1 VTRNRE
7 RFGFARWCEIAMKIL
22 GIDYGEKRIG
32 LALSDPSNT
41 VARSMKVLKRNE
53 TRSWLGEIK
62 AIVHQNKV
70 EKIIIGLP
78 RNMNG
83 SLGEKGKEV
92 LAFVK
97 VLEKVVRVPIV
108 TWDERLTTVSAEKVL
123 RQAELSRKK
132 RKDILDKLSACIIL
146 QNYLDSIGSSQE
158 ERSGENNK

>member
-1 VTRNRE
+1 
-7 RFGFARWCEIAMKIL
+7 MKIL

-32 LALSDPSNT
+32 LALSDSSNT
-41 VARSMKVLKRNE
+41 VARSMKVLKRNGS
-53 TRSWLGEIK
+53 RSWVREIE
-62 AIVHQNKV
+62 AIVDQNKIERIV
-70 EKIIIGLP
+70 VGLP
-78 RNMNG
+78 KNMNG

-108 TWDERLTTVSAEKVL
+108 TWDERLTTVTAEKVL
-123 RQAELSRKK
+123 LQADLSRKK

-146 QNYLDSIGSSQE
+146 QNYLDSIGSSQK

>member
-1 VTRNRE
+1 
-7 RFGFARWCEIAMKIL
+7 MKIL

-32 LALSDPSNT
+32 LALSDISNT
-41 VARSMKVLKRNE
+41 VARSLKVVKRNA

-62 AIVHQNKV
+62 AIVDKNKI
-70 EKIIIGLP
+70 EKIVIGLP
-78 RNMNG
+78 KNMNG
-83 SLGEKGKEV
+83 SIGGKGKEV

-97 VLEKVVRVPIV
+97 VLGKVVRVPIV

-146 QNYLDSIGSSQE
+146 QNYLDSIESSQKEKSE
-158 ERSGENNK
+158 ESNK

>member
-1 VTRNRE
+1 
-7 RFGFARWCEIAMKIL
+7 MKIL

-32 LALSDPSNT
+32 LALSDISNT
-41 VARSMKVLKRNE
+41 VARSLKVLKRNA

-62 AIVHQNKV
+62 AIVDKNKI
-70 EKIIIGLP
+70 EKIVIGLP
-78 RNMNG
+78 KNMNG
-83 SLGEKGKEV
+83 SIGEKGKEV

-97 VLEKVVRVPIV
+97 VLGKVVRVPIV

-146 QNYLDSIGSSQE
+146 QNYLDSIESSQKE
-158 ERSGENNK
+158 KSRESNK

>member
-1 VTRNRE
+1 LVWSLV
-7 RFGFARWCEIAMKIL
+7 GIVMKIL

-41 VARSMKVLKRNE
+41 VARSLKVLKRNG
-53 TRSWLGEIK
+53 TRKLLGEIK
-62 AIVHQNKV
+62 AVVDQNKI
-70 EKIIIGLP
+70 EKIVIGLP
-78 RNMNG
+78 KNMNG
-83 SLGEKGKEV
+83 SLGEKGNEV

-97 VLEKVVRVPIV
+97 ILEKVVKVPIV

-146 QNYLDSIGSSQE
+146 QNYLDSIGSDQK
-158 ERSGENNK
+158 ERSEESNK

>member
-1 VTRNRE
+1 
-7 RFGFARWCEIAMKIL
+7 MKIL

-32 LALSDPSNT
+32 LALSDISNT
-41 VARSMKVLKRNE
+41 VAQSLKVLKRNA

-62 AIVHQNKV
+62 AIVDKNKI
-70 EKIIIGLP
+70 EKIVIGLP
-78 RNMNG
+78 KNMNG
-83 SLGEKGKEV
+83 SIGEKGKEV

-97 VLEKVVRVPIV
+97 VLGKVVRVPIV

-146 QNYLDSIGSSQE
+146 QNYLDSIESSQKE
-158 ERSGENNK
+158 KSRESNK

>member
-1 VTRNRE
+1 
-7 RFGFARWCEIAMKIL
+7 MKIL
-22 GIDYGEKRIG
+22 GIDYGEKRFG
-32 LALSDPSNT
+32 LAVSDPSNM
-41 VARSMKVLKRNE
+41 VARSLKVLERNK
-53 TRSWLGEIK
+53 TRGWLGELK
-62 AIVHQNKV
+62 AIVDKNKI
-70 EKIIIGLP
+70 EKIVIGLP

-97 VLEKVVRVPIV
+97 VLEKAIRVPIV

-146 QNYLDSIGSSQE
+146 QNYLDSIGSGQK
-158 ERSGENNK
+158 ERSGESNK